1 MYNVH
6 TRIYFIQKKLHN
18 NYKSLS
24 KLRNEAIPQG
34 KKLWTE
40 VRSYVEMPFPLE
52 MKGFQ
57 PVIFLINPLKN
68 HGILKKK

>member
-1 MYNVH
+1 MY
-6 TRIYFIQKKLHN
+6 ILEFILFQKKLHN

-24 KLRNEAIPQG
+24 KLRNGAFLQG

-40 VRSYVEMPFPLE
+40 VRSHVEMPFQLE

-57 PVIFLINPLKN
+57 PVIF
-68 HGILKKK
+68 